1 MSASFDYRRMRR
13 RHRKLKKKDCM
24 SNITMRFPVQI
35 TWRDMA
41 VSPAVGAKIREEAA
55 KLEEFYDRI
64 TSCRVMIEIPHRYQN
79 GAYQFHVRIDL
90 TAPGV
95 EIVVNHE
102 PTLHS
107 SIQRMG
113 AEALS
118 KVGELS
124 APHKDVYIAIRE
136 AFKTARRKLQEY
148 AQRRHGEVKHHET
161 RAEEK
166 LYND

>member
-1 MSASFDYRRMRR
+1 
-13 RHRKLKKKDCM
+13 
-24 SNITMRFPVQI
+24 MRFPVQI

-41 VSPAVGAKIREEAA
+41 PSLAVGTKIREEAA

-102 PTLHS
+102 PTLHNS
-107 SIQRMG
+107 VRRMG
-113 AEALS
+113 ADEFS
-118 KVGELS
+118 KAHELS
-124 APHKDVYIAIRE
+124 APHKDVYVAIRD
-136 AFKTARRKLQEY
+136 AFKTARRRLQEY
-148 AQRRHGEVKHHET
+148 AQRRHGEVKCHET
-161 RAEEK
+161 RAGGK